1 MRKETAMSKDWLFP
15 DSIAKITARDGAP
28 HSIISFN
35 PAKTV
40 LLVVDMQN
48 YYIMEG
54 QGAYSPA
61 ARTLVPNINRLAE
74 TMRRIGGSVIWA
86 RNYVDDHAF
95 RSWSVHYDRMTEAK
109 RVTRERS
116 LSKGGLGFHIWHEL
130 DTREDD
136 LYIDK
141 ARYSAFIDT
150 ACGLEDLLRTRDVDT
165 LVVCGVSTNV
175 CVESTA
181 RDAMMLNYRV
191 LIAADACAAGSETLH
206 AATLNSFYLNFGDVQ
221 ATDDIIAR
229 LENSLPKARAAG

>member
-1 MRKETAMSKDWLFP
+1 MGKDWLFS

-28 HSIISFN
+28 HSIVSFT

-40 LLVVDMQN
+40 LLVVDMHN
-48 YYIMEG
+48 YYLMEG
-54 QGAYSPA
+54 QGAYNPA

-86 RNYVDDHAF
+86 RNYVDEHVSK
-95 RSWSVHYDRMTEAK
+95 SWSVHYDRMTEAK
-109 RVTRERS
+109 RRMRERS
-116 LSKGGLGFHIWHEL
+116 LSKGGPGFPIWHEL
-130 DTREDD
+130 DTRDDD

-150 ACGLEDLLRTRDVDT
+150 ACGIENVLKTRGIDT

-221 ATDDIIAR
+221 STDDIVAR
-229 LENSLPKARAAG
+229 LERSQPQVRAAG